1 MVRIRWLPMY
11 RLVASQAAQVL
22 ALGLVVYG
30 IAEIV
35 VIPFLF
41 AGLGE
46 DRRLL
51 GLFLEAFFFK
61 RLLFL
66 RLAIVLCGGFGWN
79 ALGGF
84 IWRLN
89 RAVFAF
95 DVLGTALLA
104 PIVLGVPLVSRLV
117 LNRIVGLMLKRK
129 VTHSIKKWINSKN
142 KKCLVIQG
150 ARQTGKTYIVER
162 FAEENYEEIV
172 EINFKQIPSAMDIFS
187 GDLTVDNMVMA
198 MRFRFPEKK
207 IIPGKS
213 LIFLD
218 EIQECQEAITSLK
231 FWALDNR
238 FDVIASGS
246 LLGID
251 YKRASS
257 YPVGYVDYLKMYGI
271 DFEEFL
277 WGMGISEDMIMK
289 LCSYLD
295 LKAIIPEAIHSQMMK
310 YFRQYIAI
318 GGMPEAVQK
327 YIDTRDFREV
337 DRIQRS
343 LLQGYQYDIAHY
355 ATAEEKVKAEKCYL
369 SLAKQLLDKEN
380 HKFQYKE
387 VEHGGRAQKYFSSIE
402 WLLRA
407 DMVHLCKRV
416 TDIRF
421 DLDDYARDDF
431 FRAYTTD
438 LSLLMAMKDFSIK
451 QHIIENT
458 LIGNSKGGIF
468 ECAVA
473 DALYKKGYPLYFYK
487 NETTKKE
494 IDIIIQKDG
503 KVIPIEVKSGNTRA
517 NSLKSIMKN
526 NKDISFGYKFIDG
539 NIGASKEGIITL
551 PLYMVAFFDI

>member
-1 MVRIRWLPMY
+1 MM
-11 RLVASQAAQVL
+11 
-22 ALGLVVYG
+22 
-30 IAEIV
+30 
-35 VIPFLF
+35 
-41 AGLGE
+41 
-46 DRRLL
+46 
-51 GLFLEAFFFK
+51 
-61 RLLFL
+61 
-66 RLAIVLCGGFGWN
+66 
-79 ALGGF
+79 
-84 IWRLN
+84 
-89 RAVFAF
+89 
-95 DVLGTALLA
+95 
-104 PIVLGVPLVSRLV
+104 
-117 LNRIVGLMLKRK
+117 
-129 VTHSIKKWINSKN
+129 
-142 KKCLVIQG
+142 
-150 ARQTGKTYIVER
+150 
-162 FAEENYEEIV
+162 NY
-172 EINFKQIPSAMDIFS
+172 
-187 GDLTVDNMVMA
+187 
-198 MRFRFPEKK
+198 
-207 IIPGKS
+207 
-213 LIFLD
+213 
-218 EIQECQEAITSLK
+218 
-231 FWALDNR
+231 
-238 FDVIASGS
+238 
-246 LLGID
+246 
-251 YKRASS
+251 Y
-257 YPVGYVDYLKMYGI
+257 
-271 DFEEFL
+271 
-277 WGMGISEDMIMK
+277 
-289 LCSYLD
+289 
-295 LKAIIPEAIHSQMMK
+295 
-310 YFRQYIAI
+310 RQYIAI

-327 YIDTRDFREV
+327 YVDTKDFREV
-337 DRIQRS
+337 DKIQRS
-343 LLQGYQYDIAHY
+343 LLLGYQYDIAHY

-407 DMVHLCKRV
+407 DMVHLSKLV
-416 TDIRF
+416 TDVRF

>member
-1 MVRIRWLPMY
+1 MLMMKN
-11 RLVASQAAQVL
+11 
-22 ALGLVVYG
+22 
-30 IAEIV
+30 V
-35 VIPFLF
+35 VIKNVTK
-41 AGLGE
+41 
-46 DRRLL
+46 
-51 GLFLEAFFFK
+51 LFLIK
-61 RLLFL
+61 ILF
-66 RLAIVLCGGFGWN
+66 G
-79 ALGGF
+79 
-84 IWRLN
+84 N
-89 RAVFAF
+89 RRHF
-95 DVLGTALLA
+95 
-104 PIVLGVPLVSRLV
+104 
-117 LNRIVGLMLKRK
+117 MLKRK
-129 VTHSIKKWINSKN
+129 VMHYIKKWVDSKN

-207 IIPGKS
+207 IIPGKTM
-213 LIFLD
+213 IFLD

-277 WGMGISEDMIMK
+277 WGMGISEDMIRNI
-289 LCSYLD
+289 CGYLSS
-295 LKAIIPEAIHSQMMK
+295 KAAIPEAIHSQMMK
-310 YFRQYIAI
+310 YFRQYVAI

-327 YIDTRDFREV
+327 YIDTKDFREV

-407 DMVHLCKRV
+407 DMLYLCKLV

-421 DLDDYARDDF
+421 DLNDYARDDF

-438 LSLLMAMKDFSIK
+438 LSLLMAMKDFSLK

-458 LIGNSKGGIF
+458 LAGNSKGGIF

-473 DALYKKGYPLYFYK
+473 DALHKKGYQLYFYK

-494 IDIIIQKDG
+494 IDVIIQKDG
-503 KVIPIEVKSGNTRA
+503 KVVPIEVKSGNTRA

-526 NKDISFGYKFIDG
+526 NKDISYGYKFIDG
-539 NIGASKEGIITL
+539 NIGTSEEGIFTL
-551 PLYMVAFFDI
+551 PLYMIAFFDKVSE

>member
-1 MVRIRWLPMY
+1 
-11 RLVASQAAQVL
+11 
-22 ALGLVVYG
+22 
-30 IAEIV
+30 
-35 VIPFLF
+35 
-41 AGLGE
+41 
-46 DRRLL
+46 
-51 GLFLEAFFFK
+51 
-61 RLLFL
+61 
-66 RLAIVLCGGFGWN
+66 
-79 ALGGF
+79 
-84 IWRLN
+84 
-89 RAVFAF
+89 
-95 DVLGTALLA
+95 
-104 PIVLGVPLVSRLV
+104 
-117 LNRIVGLMLKRK
+117 MLKRK
-129 VTHSIKKWINSKN
+129 VMHYIKKWVDSKN

-207 IIPGKS
+207 IIPGKTM
-213 LIFLD
+213 IFLD

-277 WGMGISEDMIMK
+277 WGMGISEDMIRNI
-289 LCSYLD
+289 CGYLSS
-295 LKAIIPEAIHSQMMK
+295 KAAIPEAIHSQMMK
-310 YFRQYIAI
+310 YFRQYVAI

-327 YIDTRDFREV
+327 YIDTKDFREV
-337 DRIQRS
+337 DRNQGS

-407 DMVHLCKRV
+407 DMLYLCKLV

-438 LSLLMAMKDFSIK
+438 LSLLMAMKDFSLK

-458 LIGNSKGGIF
+458 LAGNSKGGIF

-473 DALYKKGYPLYFYK
+473 DALHKKGYQLYFYK

-494 IDIIIQKDG
+494 IDVIIQKDG
-503 KVIPIEVKSGNTRA
+503 KVVPIEVKSGNTRA
-517 NSLKSIMKN
+517 NLLKSIMKN
-526 NKDISFGYKFIDG
+526 NKDISYGYKFIDG
-539 NIGASKEGIITL
+539 NIGTSEEGIITL
-551 PLYMVAFFDI
+551 PFYMIAFFDKVSE